1 MRPLSEIKILVVG
14 EYREMI
20 AIIRWMLLQ
29 FGFNDID
36 DANDGPSALLKLR
49 KGAYD
54 LVISDMI
61 MEPMNGLGLLRE
73 VRADAALQVLP
84 LIMLT
89 DSPDKRDILAAIEA
103 GVTAY
108 ILKPFTAALLRRRI
122 DAAITT

>member
-89 DSPDKRDILAAIEA
+89 ASSDKRDILAAIEA